1 MMRREFEVFD
11 SALKA
16 LPAKEHDIVYT
27 FIHKDRNMPENAEDR
42 DLAYQAVKKL
52 IGDIKKCFNFNA
64 FSACYMFLFVHRNS
78 FRCCIFSYL

>member
-1 MMRREFEVFD
+1 MMRREFEVCD

-27 FIHKDRNMPENAEDR
+27 FIHKDRKMPEIAEDR
-42 DLAYQAVKKL
+42 DLAYQAVKNL
-52 IGDIKKCFNFNA
+52 IGDIKKRFNFNA
-64 FSACYMFLFVHRNS
+64 FSPLLDVSSCYRNS